1 MRPIRVLLPAGF
13 VAIAL
18 AAGCGGNDD
27 HKALSKSEFI
37 AQAGAICEHS
47 KAKAGRVFERKFAGL
62 GNRRPTEAE
71 SQRLLAT
78 MLPIIRASGEGI
90 ATLEPP
96 EGDEERI
103 ETYLAA
109 YERAAAE
116 MEQIA
121 NDPDRTRA
129 LMTGALE
136 DPFKKAD
143 GMAGEYGIEKCSG
156 DDA

>member
-1 MRPIRVLLPAGF
+1 MRPITVLLPAGF

-18 AAGCGGNDD
+18 AAGCGGDDD
-27 HKALSKSEFI
+27 HNQLSKSEFI
-37 AQAGAICEHS
+37 SQAGAICEHN
-47 KAKAGRVFERKFAGL
+47 KAKAGRVFERKFANL
-62 GNRRPTEAE
+62 GHRRPTAAE

-78 MLPIIRASGEGI
+78 LLPIIRASGEGI

-96 EGDEERI
+96 KGDEERI

-121 NDPDRTRA
+121 KDPERSRA
-129 LMTGALE
+129 LMKGALE
-136 DPFKKAD
+136 DPFMKPD
-143 GMAGEYGIEKCSG
+143 GMAGEYGIAKCSG

>member
-1 MRPIRVLLPAGF
+1 MRPITTLLPAGF
-13 VAIAL
+13 AAIAL
-18 AAGCGGNDD
+18 AAGCGGDDD
-27 HKALSKSEFI
+27 HKPLSKSEFI
-37 AQAGAICEHS
+37 AQAGAICEHN
-47 KAKAGRVFERKFAGL
+47 KAKAGRVFERKFANV
-62 GNRRPTEAE
+62 GNRQPTAAE

-78 MLPIIRASGEGI
+78 LLPIIRASGEQI
-90 ATLEPP
+90 AALEPP

-109 YERAAAE
+109 YERAAVE

-129 LMTGALE
+129 LMTGRLK
-136 DPFKKAD
+136 DPFKKPD

>member
-1 MRPIRVLLPAGF
+1 MRPIAMLLPAAL

-18 AAGCGGNDD
+18 AAGCESDD
-27 HKALSKSEFI
+27 DPKPLSKTEFI
-37 AQAGAICEHS
+37 ARAGAICEHN
-47 KAKAGRVFERKFAGL
+47 KAKAGRVFERKFADL
-62 GNRRPTEAE
+62 GNRQPTAAE

-78 MLPIIRASGEGI
+78 LLPIIRASGEGI

-96 EGDEERI
+96 EGDEDRI

-116 MEQIA
+116 MERIA
-121 NDPDRTRA
+121 SDPDRTRA

-136 DPFKKAD
+136 DPFKKPD